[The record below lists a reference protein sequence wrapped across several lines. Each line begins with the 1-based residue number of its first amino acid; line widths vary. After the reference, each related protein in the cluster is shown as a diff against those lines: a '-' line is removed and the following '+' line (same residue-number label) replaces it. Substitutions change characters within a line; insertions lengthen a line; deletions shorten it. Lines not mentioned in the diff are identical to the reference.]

1 MKNMR
6 EALAQIGIKQER
18 KMNYFVLDGTFNME
32 QMLKEIRPLRSM
44 DKTII
49 EGMGDKNSYLS
60 GYTFKS
66 FYIIKKICKQLKVCP
81 KVVVM
86 EVENENNQCYR

>member
-1 MKNMR
+1 MR
-6 EALAQIGIKQER
+6 EALEQAGIKAER
-18 KMNYFVLDGTFNME
+18 KMYYFVLDGTFNME

-49 EGMGDKNSYLS
+49 EGVNDKNSYLS

-66 FYIIKKICKQLKVCP
+66 FYVIKKICKQLGVCP
-81 KVVVM
+81 KVTLL
-86 EVENENNQCYR
+86 EVED

>member
-1 MKNMR
+1 MNMK
-6 EALAQIGIKQER
+6 EALEKIGIKQAR
-18 KMNYFVLDGTFNME
+18 KMNYFVLDGNFPME
-32 QMLKEIRPLRSM
+32 EMLKQIRPLRSM

-66 FYIIKKICKQLKVCP
+66 FYIIKKICRQLKVCP

-86 EVENENNQCYR
+86 EVE